1 MREAVVLIH
10 GIWMLGWEMSV
21 LRRRLEGCNFACY
34 QFRYRSLSL
43 PPEQSAVRLNTFINK
58 IEADIIHLLAHSM
71 GGIIVLH
78 LFDKAPMQRPG
89 RILMMGTPLNGSALA
104 RRLYRTSITRPLLG
118 RSTQRG
124 LLGDVPPWNGGRELG
139 MIAGVRGMGLGSLL
153 FGAVEHPNDG
163 TVALS
168 ETRSH
173 VVDAH
178 LTVPHSHMGMLW
190 SPSVAQ
196 AACLF
201 LREGHF

>member
-1 MREAVVLIH
+1 MREAVVFIH
-10 GIWMLGWEMSV
+10 GIWMLGWEMGV
-21 LRRRLEGCNFACY
+21 LRRRLEQCNFVCY
-34 QFRYRSLSL
+34 QFRYHSLNS
-43 PPEQSAVRLNTFINK
+43 PPQDNAVRLDSFINK
-58 IEADIIHLLAHSM
+58 IEADIIHLLAHSL

-78 LFDKAPMQRPG
+78 LFDKAPIQKPG

-104 RRLYRTSITRPLLG
+104 ARLYKTSITRPLLG

-139 MIAGVRGMGLGSLL
+139 MIAGGKGMGLGSLL
-153 FGAVEHPNDG
+153 FGVVEAPNDG
-163 TVALS
+163 TVSVA

-178 LTVPHSHMGMLW
+178 LTVPYSHMGMLW
-190 SPSVAQ
+190 SPRVAE
-196 AACLF
+196 AACAF